1 MTSNS
6 QEKAYEEAK
15 IIETELDVCIAGS
28 LTNDAKLVKCRALLK
43 RLHVAFDGW
52 QSPVSDKVSNPLHWK
67 VTDFIVSIT
76 DKNGKATG

>member
-28 LTNDAKLVKCRALLK
+28 LTNDAKLLAYSDACPRQIIEYAGAHT
-43 RLHVAFDGW
+43 RL
-52 QSPVSDKVSNPLHWK
+52 PE
-67 VTDFIVSIT
+67 
-76 DKNGKATG
+76 